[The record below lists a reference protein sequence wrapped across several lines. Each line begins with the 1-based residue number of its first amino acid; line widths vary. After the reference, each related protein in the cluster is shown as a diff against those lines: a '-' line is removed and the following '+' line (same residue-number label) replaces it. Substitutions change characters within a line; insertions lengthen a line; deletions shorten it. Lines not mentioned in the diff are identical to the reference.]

1 MLQFLSSKLKFKCK
15 FAVIA
20 QSNQGYHRKVPTNS
34 TVPYRYGTYIV
45 DDITVPVSVILYI
58 EKDLFVV
65 GLDLHPPYVL

>member
-34 TVPYRYGTYIV
+34 TVPYRYGTYII
-45 DDITVPVSVILYI
+45 DDITVSVILFI
-58 EKDLFVV
+58 EKNLFVV